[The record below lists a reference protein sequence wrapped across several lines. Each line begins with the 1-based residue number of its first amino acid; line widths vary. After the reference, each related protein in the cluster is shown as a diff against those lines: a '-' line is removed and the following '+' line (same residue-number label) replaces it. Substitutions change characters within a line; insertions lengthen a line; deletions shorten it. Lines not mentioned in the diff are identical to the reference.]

1 MLDLARYYKKP
12 TDVEGKF
19 HYDAS
24 RHRWEMAPEYIQ
36 SVNPSLQYK
45 EALRKSRSY
54 SSHIYE
60 FLYDFIV
67 ATCNRQFA
75 EWLINCTEDGQSA
88 IFEALEEQCQ
98 ADAQSS
104 IDDIAYQAPL
114 SEKGKD
120 HDPMAMVK
128 ASVAPFAQKILDDFN
143 VDGIYVCKKY
153 DYGVRLG
160 ADRYER
166 WGY

>member
-12 TDVEGKF
+12 ADIEGKF

-24 RHRWEMAPEYIQ
+24 RHRWEIAPEYIQ
-36 SVNPSLQYK
+36 SVNPALQYK
-45 EALRKSRSY
+45 DALRKSHSY
-54 SSHIYE
+54 SAHIYE
-60 FLYDFIV
+60 FLFHFIV
-67 ATCNRQFA
+67 ASFNRQFA
-75 EWLINCTEDGQSA
+75 EWLLNCTEEGQSA
-88 IFEALEEQCQ
+88 MFEALEEQCQ

-120 HDPMAMVK
+120 HDPMAMIK
-128 ASVAPFAQKILDDFN
+128 SSVAPFAQQMLDDFN
-143 VDGIYVCKKY
+143 LNGIYINKKFY
-153 DYGVRLG
+153 LGVTLG

-166 WGY
+166 WEY